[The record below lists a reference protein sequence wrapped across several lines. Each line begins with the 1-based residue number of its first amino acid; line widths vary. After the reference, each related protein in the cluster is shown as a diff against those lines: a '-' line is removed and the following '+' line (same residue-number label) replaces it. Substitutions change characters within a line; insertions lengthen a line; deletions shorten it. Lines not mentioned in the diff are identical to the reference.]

1 MTQISP
7 AQTDPLSPV
16 INSTAPN
23 DEPLTQTQTIIP
35 PQTSHQ
41 EATDLVRLYFDVAV
55 ISYRFLNSK
64 LVIDWVDE
72 FYSGGL
78 STLDRHAHWQTLG
91 PYKSSV
97 LFMIFAT
104 SLYYREVSGEATA
117 FGPRMSK
124 AYLTIARQSLKK
136 QKHQHRLETVQAR
149 LAYSV
154 HLLATSKL
162 EASWYVLGRTV
173 QVMTALGMHRKGHEP
188 PSSTLI
194 EIQMI
199 RRCYWTA
206 YTLDRY
212 LSIILGRPRLIFD
225 DLFDQPFPERVE
237 DDNPGHM
244 KGWAT
249 SPSFGLNCRMESA
262 ADCTMDAPYFT
273 YR

>member
-23 DEPLTQTQTIIP
+23 DEPPTHAQTIIAP

-64 LVIDWVDE
+64 LVIHWVDE
-72 FYSGGL
+72 LHGGG
-78 STLDRHAHWQTLG
+78 STALDGHAHWQTLG
-91 PYKSSV
+91 PYKSSI

-104 SLYYREVSGEATA
+104 SLHYREVSGEATA
-117 FGPRMSK
+117 FGSRMSK
-124 AYLTIARQSLKK
+124 AYLTVARQSLNK
-136 QKHQHRLETVQAR
+136 QKHQYRLETVQAR

-194 EIQMI
+194 KIQMI

-206 YTLDRY
+206 YTLDQY

-225 DLFDQPFPERVE
+225 DLFDQPFPERVD
-237 DDNPGHM
+237 DDNPGHKM
-244 KGWAT
+244 NG
-249 SPSFGLNCRMESA
+249 
-262 ADCTMDAPYFT
+262 
-273 YR
+273 